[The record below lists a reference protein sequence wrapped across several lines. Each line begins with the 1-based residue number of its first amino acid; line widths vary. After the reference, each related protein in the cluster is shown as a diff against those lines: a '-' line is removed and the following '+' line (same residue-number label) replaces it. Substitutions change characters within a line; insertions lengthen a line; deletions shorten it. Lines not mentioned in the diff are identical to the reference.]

1 MKNFLNSKVTD
12 MTWKGYLGFLAVI
25 YGGMYLYV
33 HSGDVKEWIGKKI
46 KKNWNMCVQKKT
58 GSWRNLRPFLF
69 ISRKIHTPLW
79 KNIHI

>member
-69 ISRKIHTPLW
+69 SRKIHTPLW

>member
-46 KKNWNMCVQKKT
+46 KKN
-58 GSWRNLRPFLF
+58 
-69 ISRKIHTPLW
+69 
-79 KNIHI
+79 